1 MVFQTFDPY
10 GPPLPS
16 TSTATAA
23 TAGGKLGEARGNHL
37 ADLEIPGHGHPI
49 NGIGESTGSYLLY
62 IYILDIMHLS
72 ISYLMF
78 LGYSYNN
85 LWL

>member
-16 TSTATAA
+16 TSTATAAAAA

-62 IYILDIMHLS
+62 IYIRHNAFEYI
-72 ISYLMF
+72 ISYV
-78 LGYSYNN
+78 LGV
-85 LWL
+85 